1 MAILM
6 IERNRYGILWSR
18 QWNHDNANGEMPNVT
33 HGNENNASGGTDMEW
48 KVYHMLRMRSLP
60 LEIDLMLRRAMI
72 EREQKRLAQVE
83 AEAAEEDSKEIAADA
98 LRDDDAAGGGG
109 AA

>member
-6 IERNRYGILWSR
+6 IERNKYDALWTR
-18 QWNHDNANGEMPNVT
+18 QWNHGNANGETPNAT
-33 HGNENNASGGTDMEW
+33 HGSEYSAHNAPGDMEW
-48 KVYHMLRMRSLP
+48 KIYHMLRMRSLP

-83 AEAAEEDSKEIAADA
+83 AEAKEGEA
-98 LRDDDAAGGGG
+98 
-109 AA
+109 